1 MKIMTTRAVRAMT
14 SLPPS
19 RSYHCTAPSYG
30 IKEFFDPV
38 LPPGEVFHVGREWSV
53 ADLRRKVPPPPLVIT
68 IVVSFMSSVMTVE
81 LR

>member
-1 MKIMTTRAVRAMT
+1 MKIMTTRAMRAMT
-14 SLPPS
+14 SLPS

-53 ADLRRKVPPPPLVIT
+53 ADLRRKVTLPLMVIT
-68 IVVSFMSSVMTVE
+68 IVLSFTSSVMMIE
-81 LR
+81 L